1 MYLDFITLLIIIVL
15 SYVFSL
21 SITKKYDS
29 QAMFILLTCLVLII
43 YKCLINKYMSENF
56 INEGFE
62 NVSTEL
68 LQFVQGEM
76 PNNLQTEDVMEYKR
90 KLSQLV
96 NKIETMNQNLEE
108 IKKANEITNE
118 MSDGSMESKLE
129 LSSKQQIQDDRIK
142 RMQEQVDMT
151 NDLLRQAQMKEES
164 AKFKKIPIYSSCVV
178 SNADGTLTTETVRNN
193 SNPSNEQNVDGVSSL
208 NNVAEVSDIGSVN
221 PNVNQR
227 VEGNNQLSEVL
238 KSLFEGNKN
247 INVNLKSS

>member
-1 MYLDFITLLIIIVL
+1 
-15 SYVFSL
+15 
-21 SITKKYDS
+21 
-29 QAMFILLTCLVLII
+29 
-43 YKCLINKYMSENF
+43 MSENF

-164 AKFKKIPIYSSCVV
+164 AKFKNTNLFYVV
-178 SNADGTLTTETVRNN
+178 
-193 SNPSNEQNVDGVSSL
+193 
-208 NNVAEVSDIGSVN
+208 
-221 PNVNQR
+221 
-227 VEGNNQLSEVL
+227 
-238 KSLFEGNKN
+238 
-247 INVNLKSS
+247 

>member
-21 SITKKYDS
+21 SITKKYDA

-96 NKIETMNQNLEE
+96 HKIETMNENLEE
-108 IKKANEITNE
+108 IKKSNDITNE

-151 NDLLRQAQMKEES
+151 NDLLRQTQMKEES

-178 SNADGTLTTETVRNN
+178 SNADGSLTTETVRNN
-193 SNPSNEQNVDGVSSL
+193 TRTSNEQNVDGVSNL
-208 NNVAEVSDIGSVN
+208 NNVAEVSNIG
-221 PNVNQR
+221 NVNTNSNQQ
-227 VEGNNQLSEVL
+227 VEGGNNLSNVL
-238 KSLFEGNKN
+238 KSLFEGDKS

>member
-1 MYLDFITLLIIIVL
+1 MYLDFIALLIIIVL

-21 SITKKYDS
+21 SITKKYDT
-29 QAMFILLTCLVLII
+29 QAMFILLSCLVLII
-43 YKCLINKYMSENF
+43 YKCLINKYISENF

-76 PNNLQTEDVMEYKR
+76 PNNLQTEDVIEYKR

-96 NKIETMNQNLEE
+96 HKIETMNKNLED
-108 IKKANEITNE
+108 IKKSNQITNE

-178 SNADGTLTTETVRNN
+178 SNADGSLTTETVRNN
-193 SNPSNEQNVDGVSSL
+193 SSSSNQQNVNGVSNL
-208 NNVAEVSDIGSVN
+208 NNVAEVSDIGNVN
-221 PNVNQR
+221 PNANQR
-227 VEGNNQLSEVL
+227 VEGGNQLSEVIT
-238 KSLFEGNKN
+238 SLFNGDKS
-247 INVNLKSS
+247 INVNLRSP

>member
-108 IKKANEITNE
+108 IKRANEITNE

-178 SNADGTLTTETVRNN
+178 SNADGSLTTETVRNN